1 LAEQEA
7 EEANQVFQ
15 HVTSKIISRHLP
27 EYERTIG
34 LTAPNHE
41 FRSKLTDAIM
51 ACVFTHMLN
60 SDRWRLGDLRR
71 DLAKANKE
79 ARSAQN
85 SLRKLSDILGALPQS
100 FRDELATHWG
110 IFGEI
115 AHRSLEREISW
126 LIDVSGLTG
135 IFSKHLKALDRGGAP
150 KMRAF
155 AVLANGLADGYE
167 IATGRLAGITW
178 DEYDKRYDGEFLKL
192 VQAVLPLAGKL
203 ADMPGRP
210 LRVPRQGKYALG
222 KYLSTLTTARKKKR
236 AQAQCKK
243 P

>member
-7 EEANQVFQ
+7 QEAFK
-15 HVTSKIISRHLP
+15 SFDAKCREIISRHLP

-34 LTAPNHE
+34 LTTPNHE
-41 FRSKLTDAIM
+41 FRSKVTDAIM
-51 ACVFTHMLN
+51 ACVFTHMLK
-60 SDRWRLGDLRR
+60 SDRWRPSDLQR

-85 SLRKLSDILGALPQS
+85 SLRKLSDILSALPELI
-100 FRDELATHWG
+100 RDEFTTNWG

-115 AHRSLEREISW
+115 AHRSLERQISW
-126 LIDVSGLTG
+126 LVDLSGLTG
-135 IFSKHLKALDRGGAP
+135 IFSKHLKTLDRGGAP

-155 AVLANGLADGYE
+155 AVLANGLADAYE
-167 IATGRLAGITW
+167 IATGKLAGITW

-192 VQAVLPLAGKL
+192 VQAVLPLAEKL
-203 ADMPGRP
+203 GDMPKRP

-222 KYLSTLTTARKKKR
+222 KYLSTLTAARKKKR

>member
-1 LAEQEA
+1 MW
-7 EEANQVFQ
+7 
-15 HVTSKIISRHLP
+15 KIISRHLP

-51 ACVFTHMLN
+51 ACVFTHI
-60 SDRWRLGDLRR
+60 SDRWRLSDLRR
-71 DLAKANKE
+71 DLAEANKE

-155 AVLANGLADGYE
+155 AVLANGLADAYE
-167 IATGRLAGITW
+167 IATGKLAGITW

-192 VQAVLPLAGKL
+192 VQAVLPLAEKL
-203 ADMPGRP
+203 GDMPERP
-210 LRVPRQGKYALG
+210 LRVPRQGKFALG
-222 KYLSTLTTARKKKR
+222 KYLSTLTTARKKKTS
-236 AQAQCKK
+236 AG
-243 P
+243 PM

>member
-51 ACVFTHMLN
+51 ACVFTHMLT
-60 SDRWRLGDLRR
+60 DRWRLSDLRR

-115 AHRSLEREISW
+115 AHRCLEREISW
-126 LIDVSGLTG
+126 LVNVSGLTG
-135 IFSKHLKALDRGGAP
+135 IFSKHLKTLDRGGAP
-150 KMRAF
+150 KMRSF
-155 AVLANGLADGYE
+155 QVLAKGLDDAYQ
-167 IATGRLAGITW
+167 IARVGKRGITW
-178 DEYDKRYDGEFLKL
+178 NEHGEKYAGEFLEL
-192 VQAVLPLAGKL
+192 VEAVLPLAAKL
-203 ADMPGRP
+203 AAEMTGRP
-210 LRVPRQGKYALG
+210 LRVPRKGKYALG
-222 KYLSTLTTARKKKR
+222 KYLSTHTNARKKKR
-236 AQAQCKK
+236 TRSGM
-243 P
+243 

>member
-85 SLRKLSDILGALPQS
+85 SLRKLSDILGALPQLI
-100 FRDELATHWG
+100 RDEFATNWG

-126 LIDVSGLTG
+126 LVDVSFLTG
-135 IFSKHLKALDRGGAP
+135 TLSKALKTLDRGGAP

-155 AVLANGLADGYE
+155 PVLANGLADAYE
-167 IATGRLAGITW
+167 IATGKLAGITW
-178 DEYDKRYDGEFLKL
+178 SEYTKRYGGKFLKL

-203 ADMPGRP
+203 ADMPKRP
-210 LRVPRQGKYALG
+210 LRVPRQGKNALG
-222 KYLSTLTTARKKKR
+222 KYLSTMMTARKRKR
-236 AQAQCKK
+236 GRTM
-243 P
+243 